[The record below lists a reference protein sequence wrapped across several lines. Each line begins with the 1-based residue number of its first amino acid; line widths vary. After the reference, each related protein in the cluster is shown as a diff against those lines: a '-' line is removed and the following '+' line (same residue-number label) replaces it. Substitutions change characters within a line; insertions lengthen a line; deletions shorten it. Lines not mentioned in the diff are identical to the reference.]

1 MQDST
6 PINNCGKHRNLYF
19 ILIAGPADDNG
30 EHAERDGICE
40 NPDRWSRHS
49 SDGGCS
55 IDQPCKV
62 PARYKMESEALVAEP

>member
-1 MQDST
+1 MKT
-6 PINNCGKHRNLYF
+6 LRNFHF

-30 EHAERDGICE
+30 EHTERDGICE

-49 SDGGCS
+49 SDGGRS
-55 IDQPCKV
+55 IGQPCKV

>member
-1 MQDST
+1 MTARGVYYS
-6 PINNCGKHRNLYF
+6 

-30 EHAERDGICE
+30 EHTERDGICE

-49 SDGGCS
+49 SDGGRS
-55 IDQPCKV
+55 IGQPCKV

>member
-1 MQDST
+1 MPHIVYNAQ
-6 PINNCGKHRNLYF
+6 I
-19 ILIAGPADDNG
+19 IAGSIDDNG

-49 SDGGCS
+49 SDGGRS
-55 IDQPCKV
+55 IGQPCKV